1 MLLNTHTHTCVHVLL
16 SKFTGPSNPL
26 KPLNVMPTDIT
37 HDNVTIQWTV
47 PMIAYTPETYTV
59 HYGNASG
66 SLTPFNSHE
75 YSGDNFTATN
85 LTFSIELTGLS
96 AGMRYYYQV
105 VTMNTLPSANHSAE
119 QNFTTAELREHA
131 S

>member
-1 MLLNTHTHTCVHVLL
+1 MTCIIV
-16 SKFTGPSNPL
+16 KFTGPSNPL
-26 KPLNVMPTDIT
+26 KPSNVMPTDIT
-37 HDNVTIQWTV
+37 HYSVTIQWTV

-59 HYGNASG
+59 HFGNTSG
-66 SLTPFNSHE
+66 SLTPFNSHQ

-85 LTFSIELTGLS
+85 LTFCVELIGLS
-96 AGMRYYYQV
+96 AGLRYYYQV

-119 QNFTTAELREHA
+119 QNFTTAELCEHA